1 MTFGTVKTGE
11 EFIDIAVSEIFT
23 RGGMDICLR
32 HNHRGQLSSG
42 PMRTYLKE
50 IEPDFSAVPVA
61 NNTLRAEWQA
71 AAFNATRIGDT
82 VAGKFIFD
90 HVYDHFNALFP
101 PSDPTK
107 ARTGSDETYKVEAF
121 ISRSFVANLDG
132 HVFTA
137 ACGADKNRIY
147 RGEEIPTFI
156 ETIPTLIDS
165 LLKAED
171 IKTVNGVAI
180 EKYRKLFARKGYDAV
195 YQYLCL
201 NELRLLLHYARAT
214 GSQAA
219 FRDYLTRKEMYQLER
234 KDTFLANGA
243 STSYTAT
250 NGTLRTVSKH
260 TRPVYNRT
268 KKERWHRRMMA
279 LLNWTIT
286 HGQPVVKDPSYT
298 NPLYRPRPWAY
309 SARLRNVG
317 LVPAA

>member
-1 MTFGTVKTGE
+1 MSFGTVKTGE
-11 EFIDIAVSEIFT
+11 EFIDIAVDELFS
-23 RGGMDICLR
+23 RGGMAVCLR
-32 HNHRGQLSSG
+32 HNHRSQLSSG
-42 PMRTYLKE
+42 PVGKYLDE
-50 IEPDFSAVPVA
+50 IEPDFPTSEIA

-82 VAGKFIFD
+82 VAGAFIFAQL
-90 HVYDHFNALFP
+90 YKHFNALYP
-101 PSDPTK
+101 QTDPVL
-107 ARTGSDETYKVEAF
+107 ARIGNKETYKVEAY

-137 ACGADKNRIY
+137 ACGASKERIY
-147 RGEEIPTFI
+147 YNEEIPTLI
-156 ETIPTLIDS
+156 ETIPALIDS

-180 EKYRKLFARKGYDAV
+180 EKYRKLFAHKGYDAV

-201 NELRLLLHYARAT
+201 NEQRLLLHYARAT

-219 FRDYLTRKEMYQLER
+219 FRDYLTRKELYQLER
-234 KDTFLANGA
+234 KDTFTKNGA
-243 STSYTAT
+243 STSYMAT
-250 NGTLRTVSKH
+250 DGTLRTVLKH
-260 TRPVYNRT
+260 ERPVYNRT
-268 KKERWHRRMMA
+268 KRERWHRRMMA

-309 SARLRNVG
+309 SARLKNVG
-317 LVPAA
+317 LVA

>member
-1 MTFGTVKTGE
+1 MTFGFAQTGE
-11 EFIDIAVSEIFT
+11 EFIDIAISEIFA
-23 RGGMDICLR
+23 RGGMVACLR
-32 HNHRGQLSSG
+32 HNHRSQLSSG
-42 PMRTYLKE
+42 PMRVYLDN
-50 IEPDFSAVPVA
+50 IEPDFPATKVF
-61 NNTLRAEWQA
+61 NNTLRAEFQA
-71 AAFNATRIGDT
+71 AAFQATRIGDT
-82 VAGKFIFD
+82 SAGDFIFG
-90 HVYDHFNALFP
+90 HVYDHFLGIYP
-101 PSDPTK
+101 DDKDETK
-107 ARTGSDETYKVEAF
+107 RNVETYKVEAF

-156 ETIPTLIDS
+156 EAIPALIDS

-201 NELRLLLHYARAT
+201 SELRLLLHYARAT

-234 KDTFLANGA
+234 KDTFLKNGA
-243 STSYTAT
+243 RTSYTAT
-250 NGTLRTVSKH
+250 DGTVRTVLKH
-260 TRPVYNRT
+260 ERPVYNRT
-268 KKERWHRRMMA
+268 KRQRWHRRMMA

-286 HGQPVVKDPSYT
+286 HSQPVVKDPSYT
-298 NPLYRPRPWAY
+298 NPLYRPRPWAF
-309 SARLRNVG
+309 SARLKNVG
-317 LVPAA
+317 LVA

>member
-1 MTFGTVKTGE
+1 MPFGTVKTGK
-11 EFIDIAVSEIFT
+11 EFIDIAVPEIFA
-23 RGGMDICLR
+23 RGGMAVCLR

-42 PMRTYLKE
+42 PMLFCLNN
-50 IEPDFSAVPVA
+50 IEPDFLAGKVE
-61 NNTLRAEWQA
+61 NNTVRAEFQA
-71 AAFNATRIGDT
+71 AAFNATRIGET
-82 VAGKFIFD
+82 VAGAFVFD
-90 HVYDHFNALFP
+90 HVYDHFSKAFP
-101 PSDPTK
+101 NPKDYATK
-107 ARTGSDETYKVEAF
+107 GYKEVRKVEAF

-243 STSYTAT
+243 STNFVAT
-250 NGTLRTVSKH
+250 DGTMRTVQKH

-268 KKERWHRRMMA
+268 PKERWHRRMMA

-309 SARLRNVG
+309 SARLKNVG
-317 LVPAA
+317 LVA

>member
-11 EFIDIAVSEIFT
+11 EFIDIAVSEIFA
-23 RGGMDICLR
+23 RGGMDVCLR

-42 PMRTYLKE
+42 PMPFCLNN
-50 IEPDFSAVPVA
+50 IEPDFPAGKVET
-61 NNTLRAEWQA
+61 NTVRAEFQA

-82 VAGKFIFD
+82 VAGAFVFD
-90 HVYDHFNALFP
+90 HVYNHFNKAFP
-101 PSDPTK
+101 NPKDYATK
-107 ARTGSDETYKVEAF
+107 GYKEVYKVEAF
-121 ISRSFVANLDG
+121 ISRSFVENLDG

-147 RGEEIPTFI
+147 RGDEIPTFI

-250 NGTLRTVSKH
+250 DGTVRTVLKYE
-260 TRPVYNRT
+260 RPVYNRT
-268 KKERWHRRMMA
+268 KRQRWHRRMMS

-286 HGQPVVKDPSYT
+286 HGQPVIKDPSYT
-298 NPLYRPRPWAY
+298 NPLYRPRSWAY
-309 SARLRNVG
+309 SARLKNVG
-317 LVPAA
+317 LVLAA

>member
-11 EFIDIAVSEIFT
+11 EFIDIAVVEIFSL
-23 RGGMDICLR
+23 GGMAVCLR

-42 PMRTYLKE
+42 PMQAYLKK
-50 IEPDFSAVPVA
+50 IEPDFPREDIT
-61 NNTLRAEWQA
+61 NNTIRAEFQA

-82 VAGKFIFD
+82 VAGDFIFN
-90 HVYDHFNALFP
+90 HVYGHFDKVYP
-101 PSDPTK
+101 DPIDYSRK
-107 ARTGSDETYKVEAF
+107 GSKEVYKVEAF
-121 ISRSFVANLDG
+121 ISRSFVENLDG

-137 ACGADKNRIY
+137 SCGASKERIY
-147 RGEEIPTFI
+147 YNEEIPTLI
-156 ETIPTLIDS
+156 ETIPNLIDS

-180 EKYRKLFARKGYDAV
+180 KKYRKLFARKGYDAV

-201 NELRLLLHYARAT
+201 NEQRLLLHYARAT

-219 FRDYLTRKEMYQLER
+219 FRDYLTRKELYQLER
-234 KDTFLANGA
+234 KDTFAKNGA
-243 STSYTAT
+243 STSFVAT
-250 NGTLRTVSKH
+250 DGTMRTVLKH
-260 TRPVYNRT
+260 ERPVYNRT
-268 KKERWHRRMMA
+268 KRQRWHRRMMA

-309 SARLRNVG
+309 SARLKNVG
-317 LVPAA
+317 LVA